1 MRSPH
6 PVAFAP
12 PHPTRSMNT
21 RARNTQRGATLIE
34 MMVAVLILA
43 VALFGMAGL
52 TSAAIKYNQFSRMRA
67 TGLSLVSDYAE
78 RARANLAGFANYA
91 YTGAYTASTRSAA
104 TSDPTTPPATCEV
117 NTSTPTN
124 PVNTCGLAIA
134 NYDNAQ
140 WLTNVA
146 NRLPGGTAYVTTE
159 LTDAPSGVS
168 GLPATRVLNI
178 WLIWNAIEESG
189 GFLQQQP
196 CPEGA
201 NVGTA
206 LVNCMY
212 FRVTL

>member
-1 MRSPH
+1 MNMR
-6 PVAFAP
+6 
-12 PHPTRSMNT
+12 TN
-21 RARNTQRGATLIE
+21 NTQRGATLIE
-34 MMVAVLILA
+34 VMVAVFILA

-52 TSAAIKYNQFSRMRA
+52 TSASIKYNQFSRMRA
-67 TGLSLVSDYAE
+67 TGLSLVGDYAE
-78 RARANLAGFANYA
+78 RARANLAGFSTYEHQEAYA
-91 YTGAYTASTRSAA
+91 ASTRSAA
-104 TSDPTTPPATCEV
+104 TSDPTSAPAPCEV
-117 NTSTPTN
+117 NTTDATN

-134 NYDNAQ
+134 NYDKSQ

-146 NRLPGGTAYVTTE
+146 NRLPGGTAYVTSE

-178 WLIWNAIEESG
+178 WLIWSAIEEASG
-189 GFLQQQP
+189 FQEKQP

-206 LVNCMY
+206 PVNCMY